1 MAERS
6 VAALLR
12 DAAEQ
17 DMRACG
23 VLAQTAGMGDAVVG
37 FHAQQ
42 AVEKSLKAV
51 LSASSIPFRRTHDIA
66 ELLDLLADSGIEA
79 PPHADWLDNLNPYA
93 VEARYGLVEPSGLDR
108 DSALAAVQAVVA
120 WAVAGLAATSFGKG
134 A

>member
-6 VAALLR
+6 VAALLL

-17 DMRACG
+17 DMRAYG

-51 LSASSIPFRRTHDIA
+51 LSARVSRCGART
-66 ELLDLLADSGIEA
+66 
-79 PPHADWLDNLNPYA
+79 
-93 VEARYGLVEPSGLDR
+93 
-108 DSALAAVQAVVA
+108 
-120 WAVAGLAATSFGKG
+120 TSPNCST
-134 A
+134 